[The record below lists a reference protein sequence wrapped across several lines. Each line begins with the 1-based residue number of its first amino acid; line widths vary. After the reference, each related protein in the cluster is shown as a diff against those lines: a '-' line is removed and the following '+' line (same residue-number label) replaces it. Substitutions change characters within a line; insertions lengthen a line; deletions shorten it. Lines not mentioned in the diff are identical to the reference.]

1 MQMQIIDSR
10 LAKVVSW
17 YDKEWGCSIGV
28 EKSIQYLAQLD
39 RIASLLKFL
48 NMSSQNLREHEI
60 EFH

>member
-48 NMSSQNLREHEI
+48 NMS
-60 EFH
+60 